1 MTFKASVNIKFDF
14 GKKEFFERYIPTPS
28 HAEVLRGLL
37 KGFNG
42 TGSKAHIVVG
52 PYGTGKSL
60 LGTLVSSIVSKVV
73 EKETFNVLVEKF
85 NQVDDEIYRELDKVR
100 NQKRIYLPV
109 ILNGY
114 EGTFRQAVLSAI
126 VRTLKENKIPI
137 VVPGIVSK
145 ILSIIDM
152 WENDYPKTYD
162 HFLKLLRECK
172 KDLELWRLE
181 LLSFNEM
188 EIEWFK
194 TIYPSLTSGAQFV
207 IDYEDDFISQ
217 VQYVLKELDKKNI
230 GIFMVY
236 DEFGRFLQNMPVE
249 QIHQTMQDIQDLAE
263 LADHN
268 TNNFHLMYITHKNLR
283 HYFFRYS
290 DEYRSEFQ
298 RIEKRYVLYH
308 IENDRATYVR
318 LIQNVLR
325 ELYSGKKITEDKEK
339 EYIRYLRRFSIFP
352 ELNQVEIENL
362 VVQGAY
368 PLHPVSLALLP
379 TLSSLFGQNERTLF
393 TFLESSQVG
402 GLLNF
407 VSKYDSVYTASNL
420 FDYFFPILEE
430 IEVYEEF
437 SDLNVYQKLIKKIP
451 NLSEKHSNILKFIT
465 LWNIAGMQSKC
476 PLTLEFI
483 SFAMDREESEVEAYL
498 KELTKM
504 KAIRFNSIRGYW
516 ELFEGSAFN
525 IDEMIENK
533 LQVLNLSREK
543 RLQILEEHIVK
554 KFYLANE
561 YNDVKSMTRF
571 ASVHFI
577 FSSDILNGNL
587 SVLNHKKQADSLIY
601 LVLLESATD
610 RENVISILFNQK
622 DSYNFYCV
630 PAFEYASVNKYV
642 EEYEIVN
649 LLLKDS
655 DLLKSDLDLKQEL
668 ILKREE
674 ISFGIRR
681 FVGRYSNFQEK
692 LEWVV
697 CGEKREIKN
706 EYILEKLL
714 SNVMF
719 DIYPHTPEVRNDSF
733 NRKFVNRVQL
743 KAAYT
748 VVDHIIKYH
757 DKPSLNIAGNGP
769 DYLIYA
775 TIFKNNQL
783 DIRQLDNIKSES
795 FRLLR
800 KSLIELLEKKPSGD
814 LSDLVNIL
822 RNPPFGIREPLIP
835 IYIVSLLRDKWDNIS
850 FYRNDMYVAE
860 INGENL
866 FKMIEEAEQY
876 IYFYYEFGNEYE
888 ELFKLLEGLFERY
901 IDDELAAA
909 PKHLKIAK
917 ASLRWMRSLSRFAQV
932 SSDMEEELIQL
943 KEKIRQIEVNPNQSL
958 EALIKKYGNNLELL
972 KEHVSAIESFYINK
986 KEQVKNKVYEMMNV
1000 SSYEE
1005 LVNWAN
1011 EQDPVS
1017 KKQNRLVVAILD
1029 SDSENWFDLLTDRMV
1044 GVSFDTWSD
1053 NTVQMFFNQ
1062 ISNEYSQLA
1071 NGNVNKEQNIHL
1083 IIDGDTKVI
1092 SRVNLSPKSQTL
1104 YQNINRIIRN
1114 GGKTVPQ
1121 EEIEYLIYQLVKEF
1135 VK

>member
-42 TGSKAHIVVG
+42 TGSRAHIVVG

-60 LGTLVSSIVSKVV
+60 MGTLISSIVSKVV
-73 EKETFNVLVEKF
+73 EKEAFNALVEKF
-85 NQVDDEIYRELDKVR
+85 NQVDDEIYRELDRVR
-100 NQKRIYLPV
+100 NHQRIYLPV

-114 EGTFRQAVLSAI
+114 EGTFRQAILSAI
-126 VRTLKENKIPI
+126 VRTLRENKIPL
-137 VVPGIVSK
+137 VVPGVVSK
-145 ILSIIDM
+145 ILSIVAM
-152 WENDYPKTYD
+152 WEDKYPKTYQ
-162 HFLKLLRECK
+162 HFLNLLREYK

-194 TIYPSLTSGAQFV
+194 MVYPSLTSGAQFV
-207 IDYEDDFISQ
+207 LDYEDDFISQ
-217 VQYVLKELDKKNI
+217 IQYVLKELDKQNI

-236 DEFGRFLQNMPVE
+236 DEFGRFLQNMSVE

-268 TNNFHLMYITHKNLR
+268 ANNFHLMYITHKNLR
-283 HYFFRYS
+283 HYFLRLS

-298 RIEKRYVLYH
+298 RIEKRHVIYH

-318 LIQNVLR
+318 LVQNVLR
-325 ELYSGKKITEDKEK
+325 ELYSRKMIEEDKK
-339 EYIRYLRRFSIFP
+339 REYIRYLRRFFIFP
-352 ELNQVEIENL
+352 ELNQVEIEKL

-393 TFLESSQVG
+393 TFLESSQTG

-420 FDYFFPILEE
+420 FDYFFPSLEE
-430 IEVYEEF
+430 MEVYDEF
-437 SDLNVYQKLIKKIP
+437 NDLNVYKKLIKKIP
-451 NLSEKHSNILKFIT
+451 NLSEEHSNILKFVT
-465 LWNIAGMQSKC
+465 LWNITGMQSKC

-483 SFAMDREESEVEAYL
+483 SFAMDKEESEVEMYL
-498 KELTKM
+498 KELAKM

-525 IDEMIENK
+525 VDEMIESK
-533 LQVLNLSREK
+533 HKSLNFSRE
-543 RLQILEEHIVK
+543 RRIQIFEEHIAK

-577 FSSDILNGNL
+577 FSSDILNGNV
-587 SVLNHKKQADSLIY
+587 SVLAYEKQADSLIY

-610 RENVISILFNQK
+610 RENVISTLLNQK
-622 DSYNFYCV
+622 NSYNFYCI
-630 PAFEYASVNKYV
+630 PTFEYASVNKYV

-655 DLLKSDLDLKQEL
+655 DLLKSDSGLEHEL
-668 ILKREE
+668 VLRREE
-674 ISFGIRR
+674 ISFNIRK
-681 FVGRYSNFQEK
+681 FVERYFSFQEK
-692 LEWVV
+692 LEWIVR
-697 CGEKREIKN
+697 GEKREVKN
-706 EYILEKLL
+706 EYILEQLL
-714 SNVMF
+714 SNTMF
-719 DIYPHTPEVRNDSF
+719 EVYPHTPEVRNDSF

-748 VVDHIIKYH
+748 VVDHIIRYPN
-757 DKPSLNIAGNGP
+757 KPNFNIAGNGP

-783 DIRQLDNIKSES
+783 DIGQLDNIKSES

-800 KSLIELLEKKPSGD
+800 ESLIELLEKKPLGY

-822 RNPPFGIREPLIP
+822 RSSPFGIREPLIP

-850 FYRNDMYVAE
+850 FYRNNMYVSE
-860 INGENL
+860 VNGEIL

-876 IYFYYEFGNEYE
+876 LYFYYEFGTEYE
-888 ELFKLLEGLFERY
+888 ELFKLLEEMFGEY
-901 IDDELAAA
+901 IDDELATT
-909 PKHLKIAK
+909 PKHQKIARL
-917 ASLRWMRSLSRFAQV
+917 SLRWLRSLPRFSQV
-932 SSDMEEELIQL
+932 SSDMDEELLQL
-943 KEKIRQIEVNPNQSL
+943 KEKIRQIEVNPNQAF
-958 EALIKKYGNNLELL
+958 EALVNKYGNDLSLL
-972 KEHVSAIESFYINK
+972 KDHVSAIESFYINK
-986 KEQVKNKVYEMMNV
+986 KEQIKNKVYNMINV

-1005 LVNWAN
+1005 LINWAN

-1017 KKQNRLVVAILD
+1017 KKQNRLVTSILE
-1029 SDSENWFDLLTDRMV
+1029 SNSENWLDLLIDHMV
-1044 GVSFDTWSD
+1044 GVSFDAWSD

-1062 ISNEYSQLA
+1062 ISNECSQLA
-1071 NGNVNKEQNIHL
+1071 NGNANKEENIRL
-1083 IIDGDTKVI
+1083 VVDGDTKVI

-1104 YQNINRIIRN
+1104 YQNVYRIIKN
-1114 GGKTVPQ
+1114 GGRTVPQ
-1121 EEIEYLIYQLVKEF
+1121 EEIEYLIYELVKEF